1 MDAFE
6 RAEAEKEQRE
16 DRNDDRMRM
25 ACDSTVAASRLM
37 ARATV
42 YAALHMAPRSIHKG
56 TSVESLVKDTVAIVA
71 ALEAAP

>member
-1 MDAFE
+1 MDEIE

-16 DRNDDRMRM
+16 DRNDERMRM

-42 YAALHMAPRSIHKG
+42 YAALVALPRTVQQGRDPKSIAR
-56 TSVESLVKDTVAIVA
+56 DAVA
-71 ALEAAP
+71 AVALLEAAP